1 MVSDDLDRK
10 LLDYFMNDE
19 SYTIVYDYLN
29 FEIDDSVFEL
39 FENKITI
46 TNEYL
51 NQFKNTLS
59 DKNKDRFDIV
69 CFHSAKNIFSLSHSE
84 HVIIKDNNIS
94 SIFKLISFERV
105 LELLEYFLGNE
116 RIALNMDRDNLLK
129 ILIEVICYNISPDIN
144 QIMELSNVLNKYDMT
159 IPFIY
164 NKIYTSK
171 ELSYIFKN
179 IHVNNSFYFFQMFKY
194 IDSQLGINK
203 EFIKFLEINRL
214 EIKESFYLTL
224 FDFEI
229 KYKSIVIQRNQN
241 KEIIIKLYEKL
252 LAILVKQKHI
262 GTELE
267 IKINVRLNK
276 YSNKK

>member
-46 TNEYL
+46 TNKYL

-59 DKNKDRFDIV
+59 DSNKDRFDIV

-105 LELLEYFLGNE
+105 LELLEYFLGNK

-144 QIMELSNVLNKYDMT
+144 QMVKLSDVLNKYDMS

-179 IHVNNSFYFFQMFKY
+179 IPVNNSFYFFQMFKY
-194 IDSQLGINK
+194 MDSQLGINK
-203 EFIKFLEINRL
+203 EFIKFLDINRL

-252 LAILVKQKHI
+252 IAILVKQKHI

-276 YSNKK
+276 YINKK

>member
-46 TNEYL
+46 TNKYL

-59 DKNKDRFDIV
+59 DSNKDRFDIV

-105 LELLEYFLGNE
+105 LELLEYFLGNK

-144 QIMELSNVLNKYDMT
+144 QMVKLSDVLNKYNMS

-179 IHVNNSFYFFQMFKY
+179 IPVNNSFYFFQMFKY
-194 IDSQLGINK
+194 MDTQLGINK
-203 EFIKFLEINRL
+203 EFIKFLDINRL

-252 LAILVKQKHI
+252 IAILVKQKHI

-276 YSNKK
+276 YINKK

>member
-46 TNEYL
+46 TNKYL

-59 DKNKDRFDIV
+59 DINKDRFDTV

-84 HVIIKDNNIS
+84 HVIIEDNNIS

-105 LELLEYFLGNE
+105 LEILEYFLGNE
-116 RIALNMDRDNLLK
+116 RIALNMARDKLLK
-129 ILIEVICYNISPDIN
+129 ILIEIICYNISPDIT
-144 QIMELSNVLNKYDMT
+144 QLKKLSDVLSKYDMS

-179 IHVNNSFYFFQMFKY
+179 IPVSDSFYFFQMFKY
-194 IDSQLGINK
+194 MDSQLGINK
-203 EFIKFLEINRL
+203 EFIKFLEINKL

-241 KEIIIKLYEKL
+241 KEVIITLYEKL
-252 LAILVKQKHI
+252 IAILVKQKYI
-262 GTELE
+262 GSELE

-276 YSNKK
+276 YNNKK